1 MTWPSKSWHEWNCF
15 AIVFKDQTCR
25 TSCVYG
31 SPLVVRRCS
40 VSRPVVCWDQ
50 GAGVSFFERNGVKAW
65 QIFLVKTSDVD
76 IFCWSK
82 IGIAAVMASANG
94 WYRTTEI
101 PGGWTTWN
109 FVTLWFSVY
118 TPNDTYI
125 ITFNMLEIDF
135 VGVTMPDA
143 APMQIATSKCPWARQ
158 FGASAVWSMGA

>member
-1 MTWPSKSWHEWNCF
+1 MTWPSKSWHEWNCSLLF
-15 AIVFKDQTCR
+15 SKIKHAEQVVFMAVRWLFVDVRYQGQW
-25 TSCVYG
+25 CVG
-31 SPLVVRRCS
+31 IKA
-40 VSRPVVCWDQ
+40 PVFL
-50 GAGVSFFERNGVKAW
+50 FFERNGVKAW